1 VYRFEAKKY
10 LPKRL
15 IELASLHGFQ
25 YNRVTI
31 RNNKSNW
38 GSCSSQNNIN
48 LNLHLMK
55 LPEYLIDYILLH
67 ELVHTKEKNHGAGFY
82 AILDRVTGNKARE
95 LAKEV
100 KQYSTYTF

>member
-1 VYRFEAKKY
+1 
-10 LPKRL
+10 
-15 IELASLHGFQ
+15 
-25 YNRVTI
+25 
-31 RNNKSNW
+31 
-38 GSCSSQNNIN
+38 
-48 LNLHLMK
+48 MK